1 MGKSIKSMGISL
13 QRNSREDF
21 LLFNIKY
28 TFPLIIRADGLANK
42 LMTFD
47 SLNVVSKMIFLNFL
61 SKYSILVF
69 IIRQV

>member
-21 LLFNIKY
+21 LLFNTKY
-28 TFPLIIRADGLANK
+28 TFPSILRADWLANK
-42 LMTFD
+42 LTFD
-47 SLNVVSKMIFLNFL
+47 SLNVVSRMIFLNFL
-61 SKYSILVF
+61 SKYSLLVF

>member
-21 LLFNIKY
+21 LLFNTKY

-47 SLNVVSKMIFLNFL
+47 SLNVVSRMIFLNFL
-61 SKYSILVF
+61 SKYSLLVF
-69 IIRQV
+69 IFRQV

>member
-28 TFPLIIRADGLANK
+28 TFSLILRADGLANK

-61 SKYSILVF
+61 SKYSLLVF
-69 IIRQV
+69 IFRQV